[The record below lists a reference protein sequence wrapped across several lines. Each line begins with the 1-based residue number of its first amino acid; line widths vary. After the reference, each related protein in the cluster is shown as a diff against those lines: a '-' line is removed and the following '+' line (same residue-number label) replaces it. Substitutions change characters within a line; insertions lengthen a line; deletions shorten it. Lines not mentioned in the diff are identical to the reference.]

1 MHVIPSNR
9 HLQQATVDTARFRCA
24 WRNCTDD
31 TVYKYKSH
39 LTLHLRCH
47 LIVNNQVCH
56 SPPNLFSPPS
66 NTTKR
71 FPMQDRMECLRFL
84 ARPISTVKL
93 AFQQSGWTHNNQM
106 CFSRTELSTA
116 SEETAVTG
124 SLHRADCVCL
134 QQIFR

>member
-47 LIVNNQVCH
+47 LIVNNQV
-56 SPPNLFSPPS
+56 NNDEILS
-66 NTTKR
+66 NKFR
-71 FPMQDRMECLRFL
+71 
-84 ARPISTVKL
+84 SS
-93 AFQQSGWTHNNQM
+93 SGVEKKTDV
-106 CFSRTELSTA
+106 ELSLATNEIICNEGDRLACPEQCGAVSRLTPNTLA
-116 SEETAVTG
+116 S
-124 SLHRADCVCL
+124 
-134 QQIFR
+134 I